1 MLTGFQSLHIPSSI
15 GFILTTLSL
24 IAQPVSGAAAGAEMD
39 MDMGEEEAMVRA
51 IAMSL
56 GESLLSPEEQAEK
69 QRLKEEEAR
78 AKKEAAEKEALEA
91 VMKDEEPLA
100 TEVIDKFTESML
112 EGA

>member
-1 MLTGFQSLHIPSSI
+1 
-15 GFILTTLSL
+15 
-24 IAQPVSGAAAGAEMD
+24 MD